1 MNQTQEDM
9 GGVMAG
15 YTHGR
20 FSRRTSTSVNP
31 PRSANYMY
39 QHTWKVFLI
48 LYASSCDGIG
58 LARKFGANPMFSQSQ
73 MIQSHKVSKIQY

>member
-9 GGVMAG
+9 GGVTAG
-15 YTHGR
+15 YTHGS
-20 FSRRTSTSVNP
+20 FSRRTSTSVN

-48 LYASSCDGIG
+48 LCASSCDGIG
-58 LARKFGANPMFSQSQ
+58 LARKFGANP
-73 MIQSHKVSKIQY
+73 I